1 MLSFSFW
8 KVIIFGKEQP
18 DEPLPPAMDALLRV
32 YQQTIKDD
40 NLDLG
45 SNSTIVTR
53 ILTPSEQATSLIGE
67 QGAMISSIM
76 QASQTNIRV
85 LGNFL
90 TLISCISQLIF
101 PLLFLLLMSVIVI
114 EVHGDLQMIALI

>member
-40 NLDLG
+40 DLDLG

-67 QGAMISSIM
+67 QGVMISSIM
-76 QASQTNIRV
+76 QSSQTNIRV

-90 TLISCISQLIF
+90 TLISCTSQLIF
-101 PLLFLLLMSVIVI
+101 PLLFLLLISGIVI
-114 EVHGDLQMIALI
+114 EVHGDLQMIALT

>member
-67 QGAMISSIM
+67 QGVMISSIM
-76 QASQTNIRV
+76 QSSQTNIRV

-90 TLISCISQLIF
+90 TLISCTSQLIF
-101 PLLFLLLMSVIVI
+101 PLLFLLLISVIVI
-114 EVHGDLQMIALI
+114 EVHGDLQMIALT

>member
-40 NLDLG
+40 DLDLG

-67 QGAMISSIM
+67 QGVMISSIM
-76 QASQTNIRV
+76 QSSQTNIRV

-114 EVHGDLQMIALI
+114 EVHGDLQMIALT

>member
-67 QGAMISSIM
+67 QGVMISSIM
-76 QASQTNIRV
+76 QSSQTNIRV

-114 EVHGDLQMIALI
+114 EVHGDLQMIALT